1 MKGANVHRHLSTI
14 GPVLVI
20 AGLAMQ
26 TFLQLMPNYEA
37 RPTKTDGEASLRSC
51 TNYTQYIMD
60 PDGESLSPEGFVTM
74 ELTGH
79 ASCRLGRHHSRASR
93 CPQ

>member
-1 MKGANVHRHLSTI
+1 MLDVTCQRVKRANVHRHLSTI
-14 GPVLVI
+14 GSILVI

-37 RPTKTDGEASLRSC
+37 RPTKTDGVPSLHSC

-60 PDGESLSPEGFVTM
+60 PDGESLVP
-74 ELTGH
+74 
-79 ASCRLGRHHSRASR
+79 A
-93 CPQ
+93 